1 MIVVKVGGSEGI
13 DYEATCA
20 DIANLFKSGK
30 RLIFVHGGSS
40 QTNEVATALGH
51 PPKFITSPSGYTSR
65 LTDPK
70 TLEIFKMVYCGKMNK
85 MIVEHLQMQGVNAI
99 GLSGI
104 DAGIW
109 RGDRKKAIRAVDDSG
124 KKFIVRDNF
133 TGRVQSVNTD
143 LLISLLDAGYLPV
156 LTGPAISNENEAIN
170 VDGDRASAETA
181 KALSA
186 NELIILSNIPG
197 VLADFPDESSL
208 IKSVT
213 LDNIEPSCQRKC

>member
-20 DIANLFKSGK
+20 DIASLFKSGK

-65 LTDPK
+65 MTDLK

-85 MIVEHLQMQGVNAI
+85 MIVELLQKQGVNAI

-104 DAGIW
+104 DAGVW
-109 RGDRKKAIRAVDDSG
+109 RGERKKKSDSG
-124 KKFIVRDNF
+124 
-133 TGRVQSVNTD
+133 
-143 LLISLLDAGYLPV
+143 
-156 LTGPAISNENEAIN
+156 
-170 VDGDRASAETA
+170 
-181 KALSA
+181 
-186 NELIILSNIPG
+186 
-197 VLADFPDESSL
+197 
-208 IKSVT
+208 
-213 LDNIEPSCQRKC
+213 C